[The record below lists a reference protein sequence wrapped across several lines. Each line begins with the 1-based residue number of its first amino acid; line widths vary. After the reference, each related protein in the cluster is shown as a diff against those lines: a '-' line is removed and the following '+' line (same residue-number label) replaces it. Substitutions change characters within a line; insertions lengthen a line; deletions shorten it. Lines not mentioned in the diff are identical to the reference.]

1 MEITRPLAVESF
13 SDSWLSNSKVNLPL
27 NGLDEELCRELSHG
41 SSFATTQ
48 DFHFDI
54 QASESH
60 VSLLH
65 ADELFSDGLIKP
77 VFIVP
82 LAGGVS
88 NTADAISS
96 FYVSSRSV
104 TTDGKITGCFL
115 GRWRKFSKRILQ
127 KFYGYL
133 IVVVPLCHK
142 VRRSRKGSQVRKS
155 SKVDDIGIR
164 TQEVKS
170 WNNSPQTSPQRSR
183 VYSEGDLHDIESS
196 INEAVLHCKRSIGM
210 SVKLSV
216 LMKST
221 TFLFLAVENS
231 SYPNLIL
238 AGK

>member
-13 SDSWLSNSKVNLPL
+13 SDSWLSNPKVKLSL
-27 NGLDEELCRELSHG
+27 NGDEELYRELSHG

-60 VSLLH
+60 LLH
-65 ADELFSDGLIKP
+65 ADELFSDGLVKP
-77 VFIVP
+77 VFVIP
-82 LAGGVS
+82 LAGRVS
-88 NTADAISS
+88 NTADTVSS
-96 FYVSSRSV
+96 FYVSSRSA

-115 GRWRKFSKRILQ
+115 GRWRKVSKRILQ
-127 KFYGYL
+127 KFYSYL

-142 VRRSRKGSQVRKS
+142 VRGSRKS

-164 TQEVKS
+164 TKEVKS
-170 WNNSPQTSPQRSR
+170 WNNSPQTSPNRSR

-210 SVKLSV
+210 LAKLSV
-216 LMKST
+216 INEKHRLPLFGSGKF
-221 TFLFLAVENS
+221 FLS
-231 SYPNLIL
+231 
-238 AGK
+238 